1 MEKMDYFV
9 SIEDFRNT
17 YLKRFKKELDLIKD
31 SIATHVVHIENH
43 IKDGETSIEEDYEKM
58 IKILSQYIK

>member
-1 MEKMDYFV
+1 MEKMDFFV

-43 IKDGETSIEEDYEKM
+43 TKDGETSIEEDYEKM